1 MVKKN
6 KKRTGYSLIV
16 ASSLLLLVAVLL
28 YGLYYVNDVRT
39 ELWDSSLSTIIEH
52 TDRAADVVDGKIR
65 AEKRSLE
72 VQVNALESLD
82 SSNIDT
88 ISFLMDGFDSKE
100 YSTTLIV
107 GATTYPAK
115 NSYNESLPGAA
126 DTKIN
131 IVPPFL
137 SANSGKR
144 VIALTK
150 TMAFQD
156 GVTGSFIREIPVND
170 LNDAFTVS
178 FFQDRGHSYMI
189 DEQGE
194 ILFRSVTT
202 SGNKTSHNIFAIF
215 ESETGNEQST
225 INEVKELVAGGRSGW
240 ALLKYNGLDKLYYFS
255 PIESTQWILVSV
267 VQEDIITEQ
276 TRNILGQTFILS
288 GIIFFGF
295 LFLIGMLIIRE
306 RQNQKRIEQENSLEK
321 RMIIASNSEVKT
333 IVMGVNLESDSYN
346 IISQIQHEGY
356 NIAHISTF
364 SELIASFA
372 DLVDEEY
379 REEYKRCFGISNL
392 RKLASQ
398 EHKYEYREF
407 SIQLNG
413 EKHWIAAEAVLVND
427 EDTPGSLVYSSRVID
442 AAKKEEE
449 ERREV
454 LQNALNMAEQA
465 TKAKSV
471 FLSNMSHDIRTPM
484 NAIIGFATLASAN
497 TSNEEKIKDY
507 LSKILS
513 SSNHLLSLI
522 NDVLDMSRIES
533 GKINLEETE
542 ANLPDIL
549 HDIKT
554 IISGQIHAK
563 QLELY
568 MDVMDVTD
576 EDVYCD
582 KTRLN
587 QVLLNLLSNAIK
599 FTPAGGTVSVRVAQ
613 LPGAPVGKGLYEIRV
628 KDTGIGMS
636 KEFAEKIFEPFER
649 ERTSTI
655 SKIQG
660 TGLGMAISKNI
671 IDMMG
676 GTIEVHTQQG
686 KGTEFVIRV
695 ALRLQSEHRTVE
707 KIAELEGLKAL
718 VVDDDY
724 NTCDSVTKM
733 LTQVGM
739 RSEWTLYGK
748 EAVLRAKN
756 SFERGDAFHA
766 YIIDWRLPDMNGIE
780 VARQIRR
787 LGDDTPIIILTA
799 YDWSDIEEEARNA
812 GVTAFCSKP
821 MFMSDLR
828 ETLLTAIGQKQAES
842 EDFLPHRNDTLDF
855 RSKRLLL
862 VEDNELNREIALE
875 ILGEYGFHI
884 DTAENG
890 AIAVEKVA
898 SSRPGDY
905 DLILMD
911 IQMPVMDGYEATRRI
926 RLLEKAELS
935 SIPIIAMTA
944 NAFDEDRKAASEYG
958 MNGFLSKPIELK
970 ELIYVLNT
978 MLGGSRW

>member
-16 ASSLLLLVAVLL
+16 VSGLLMLVAVLL

-39 ELWDSSLSTIIEH
+39 ELWDSSLSTIIEN
-52 TDRAADVVDGKIR
+52 TDRAADMVTGKIN
-65 AEKRSLE
+65 AEKRSLQ

-82 SSNIDT
+82 SSDIDT
-88 ISFLMDGFDSKE
+88 ISFLLNGFDSKE

-107 GATTYPAK
+107 GTTTYPAK
-115 NSYNESLPGAA
+115 NSYNEALPDVA
-126 DTKIN
+126 DATIN

-137 SANSGKR
+137 SSNSGKR

-189 DEQGE
+189 DGKGD

-202 SGNKTSHNIFAIF
+202 SGNKTSHNLFAIF
-215 ESETGNEQST
+215 ENEAENEQST
-225 INEVKELVAGGRSGW
+225 INEVKELVAEGRSAW

-288 GIIFFGF
+288 GLIFFGF
-295 LFLIGMLIIRE
+295 LFLIGLLIIRE
-306 RQNQKRIEQENSLEK
+306 RQNQKRIEQENILEK
-321 RMIIASNSEVKT
+321 QMIIASNSEVKT
-333 IVMGVNLESDSYN
+333 VVLGVDLDMDSYK

-356 NIAHISTF
+356 AISQASTF
-364 SELIASFA
+364 SELISSFA
-372 DLVDEEY
+372 EIVDKEY
-379 REEYKRCFGISNL
+379 REEYVTCFGISNL
-392 RKLASQ
+392 KKLTKE

-407 SIQLNG
+407 SIHLNG
-413 EKHWIAAEAVLVND
+413 EKHWIAAEAVMVND
-427 EDTPGSLVYSSRVID
+427 ENNQNRLVYSSRMID

-449 ERREV
+449 DRRKV
-454 LQNALNMAEQA
+454 LQDALDMAEQA
-465 TKAKSV
+465 NKAKST

-497 TSNEEKIKDY
+497 IGNEEKIKEY

-533 GKINLEETE
+533 GKINLEEQK
-542 ANLPDIL
+542 ANLSDIF

-568 MDVMDVTD
+568 MDIMDVTD
-576 EDVYCD
+576 EDVFCD

-599 FTPAGGTVSVRVAQ
+599 FTPAGGTVSVRIAQ
-613 LPGAPVGKGLYEIRV
+613 LPGASKGIGFYEIRV

-636 KEFAEKIFEPFER
+636 QKFAEKIFEPFER
-649 ERTSTI
+649 ERTSTV

-676 GTIEVHTQQG
+676 GTIEVHTEQG
-686 KGTEFVIRV
+686 KGTEFVIRLT
-695 ALRLQSEHRTVE
+695 LRLQSERRSIE

-733 LTQVGM
+733 LAQVGM
-739 RSEWTLYGK
+739 RSEWTISGK

-756 SFERGDAFHA
+756 AFERSDAFHA

-780 VARQIRR
+780 VTRQIRR

-828 ETLLTAIGQKQAES
+828 ETLLTAIGKTEES
-842 EDFLPHRNDTLDF
+842 VENPLHVSDEENGFKN
-855 RSKRLLL
+855 KRLLL
-862 VEDNELNREIALE
+862 VEDNELNQEIALE
-875 ILGEYGFHI
+875 ILGEYGFMI
-884 DTAENG
+884 DTANNG
-890 AIAVEKVA
+890 LEAVEKVA
-898 SSRPGDY
+898 SSKPGDY

-911 IQMPVMDGYEATRRI
+911 IQMPVMDGHEATKRI
-926 RLLEKAELS
+926 RNLKEPALAN
-935 SIPIIAMTA
+935 IPILAMTA
-944 NAFDEDRKAASEYG
+944 NAFDEDRKAALECG
-958 MNGFLSKPIELK
+958 MNGFLSKPIEIKQVIQALSDLFNQK
-970 ELIYVLNT
+970 
-978 MLGGSRW
+978 

>member
-16 ASSLLLLVAVLL
+16 ASGLLLLVAVLL

-39 ELWDSSLSTIIEH
+39 ELWDSSLSTIIEN
-52 TDRAADVVDGKIR
+52 TDRAADMVTGKIN
-65 AEKRSLE
+65 AEKRSLQ

-82 SSNIDT
+82 SSDIDT
-88 ISFLMDGFDSKE
+88 ISFLLNGFDSKE

-107 GATTYPAK
+107 GTTTYPAK
-115 NSYNESLPGAA
+115 NSYNEALPDVA
-126 DTKIN
+126 DATIN

-137 SANSGKR
+137 SSNSGKR

-150 TMAFQD
+150 SMVFQD
-156 GVTGSFIREIPVND
+156 GVTGFFIREIPVND

-189 DEQGE
+189 DGKGD

-202 SGNKTSHNIFAIF
+202 SGNKTSHNLFAIF
-215 ESETGNEQST
+215 ENEAENEQST
-225 INEVKELVAGGRSGW
+225 INEVKELVAEGRSGW
-240 ALLKYNGLDKLYYFS
+240 ALFKYNGLDKLYYFS

-288 GIIFFGF
+288 GLIFFGF
-295 LFLIGMLIIRE
+295 LFLIGLLIIRE
-306 RQNQKRIEQENSLEK
+306 RQNQKRIEQENILEK
-321 RMIIASNSEVKT
+321 QMIIASNSEVKT
-333 IVMGVNLESDSYN
+333 VVLGVDLDMDSYK

-356 NIAHISTF
+356 AISQASTF
-364 SELIASFA
+364 SELISSFA
-372 DLVDEEY
+372 EIVDKEY
-379 REEYKRCFGISNL
+379 REEYVTCFGISNL
-392 RKLASQ
+392 KKLTKE

-407 SIQLNG
+407 SIHLNG
-413 EKHWIAAEAVLVND
+413 EKHWIAAEAVMVND
-427 EDTPGSLVYSSRVID
+427 ENSQNRLVYSSRVID

-449 ERREV
+449 DRRKV
-454 LQNALNMAEQA
+454 LQDALDMAEQA
-465 TKAKSV
+465 NKAKST

-497 TSNEEKIKDY
+497 IGNEEKIKDY

-533 GKINLEETE
+533 GKINLEEQK
-542 ANLPDIL
+542 ANLSDIF

-568 MDVMDVTD
+568 MDIMDVTD
-576 EDVYCD
+576 EDVFCD

-599 FTPAGGTVSVRVAQ
+599 FTSAGGTVSVRIAQ
-613 LPGAPVGKGLYEIRV
+613 LPGASKGIGFYEIRV

-636 KEFAEKIFEPFER
+636 QEFAEKIFEPFER
-649 ERTSTI
+649 ERTSTV
-655 SKIQG
+655 SRIQG

-676 GTIEVHTQQG
+676 GTIEVHTEQG
-686 KGTEFVIRV
+686 KGTEFVIRLT
-695 ALRLQSEHRTVE
+695 LRLQSERRSIE

-733 LTQVGM
+733 LAQVGM
-739 RSEWTLYGK
+739 RSDWTISGK
-748 EAVLRAKN
+748 EAILRAKN
-756 SFERGDAFHA
+756 AFERSDAFHA

-780 VARQIRR
+780 VTRQIRR

-828 ETLLTAIGQKQAES
+828 ETLLTAIGKKVEQGES
-842 EDFLPHRNDTLDF
+842 TLPILDEERCF
-855 RSKRLLL
+855 VEKRLLL
-862 VEDNELNREIALE
+862 VEDNELNQEIALE
-875 ILGEYGFHI
+875 ILGEYGFII
-884 DTAENG
+884 DTANNG
-890 AIAVEKVA
+890 LEAVEKVA
-898 SSRPGDY
+898 SSKPGDY

-911 IQMPVMDGYEATRRI
+911 IQMPVMDGHEATKRI
-926 RLLEKAELS
+926 RNLKDPALAN
-935 SIPIIAMTA
+935 IPILAMTA
-944 NAFDEDRKAASEYG
+944 NAFDEDRKAALECG
-958 MNGFLSKPIELK
+958 MNGFLSKPIEIMQVIQVLQ
-970 ELIYVLNT
+970 ELFKT
-978 MLGGSRW
+978 R

>member
-16 ASSLLLLVAVLL
+16 ASGLLLLVAVLL

-39 ELWDSSLSTIIEH
+39 ELWDSSLSTIIEN
-52 TDRAADVVDGKIR
+52 TDRAADMVTGKIN
-65 AEKRSLE
+65 AEKRSLQ

-82 SSNIDT
+82 SSDIDT
-88 ISFLMDGFDSKE
+88 ISFLLNGFDSKE

-107 GATTYPAK
+107 GTTTYPAK
-115 NSYNESLPGAA
+115 NSYNEALPDVA
-126 DTKIN
+126 DATIN

-137 SANSGKR
+137 SSNSGKR

-150 TMAFQD
+150 SMVFQD
-156 GVTGSFIREIPVND
+156 GVTGFFIREIPVND

-189 DEQGE
+189 DGKGD

-202 SGNKTSHNIFAIF
+202 SGNKTSHNLFAIF
-215 ESETGNEQST
+215 ENEAENEQST
-225 INEVKELVAGGRSGW
+225 INEVKELVAEGRSGW

-288 GIIFFGF
+288 GLIFFGF
-295 LFLIGMLIIRE
+295 LFLIGLLIIRE
-306 RQNQKRIEQENSLEK
+306 RQNQKRIEQENILEK
-321 RMIIASNSEVKT
+321 QMIIASNSEVKT
-333 IVMGVNLESDSYN
+333 VVLGVDLDMDSYK

-356 NIAHISTF
+356 AISQASTF
-364 SELIASFA
+364 SELISSFA
-372 DLVDEEY
+372 EIVDKEY
-379 REEYKRCFGISNL
+379 REEYVTCFGISNL
-392 RKLASQ
+392 KKLTKE

-407 SIQLNG
+407 SIHLNG
-413 EKHWIAAEAVLVND
+413 EKHWIAAEAVMVND
-427 EDTPGSLVYSSRVID
+427 ENNQNRLVYSSRVID

-449 ERREV
+449 DRRKV
-454 LQNALNMAEQA
+454 LQDALDMAEQA
-465 TKAKSV
+465 NKAKST

-497 TSNEEKIKDY
+497 IGNEEKIKDY

-533 GKINLEETE
+533 GKINLEEQK
-542 ANLPDIL
+542 ANLSDIF
-549 HDIKT
+549 HDIRT

-568 MDVMDVTD
+568 MDIMDVTD
-576 EDVYCD
+576 EDVFCD

-599 FTPAGGTVSVRVAQ
+599 FTPAGGTVSVRIAQ
-613 LPGAPVGKGLYEIRV
+613 LPGASKGIGFYEIRV

-636 KEFAEKIFEPFER
+636 QEFAEKIFEPFER
-649 ERTSTI
+649 ERTSTV
-655 SKIQG
+655 SRIQG

-676 GTIEVHTQQG
+676 GTIEVHTEQG
-686 KGTEFVIRV
+686 KGTEFVIRLT
-695 ALRLQSEHRTVE
+695 LRLQSERRSIE

-733 LTQVGM
+733 LEQVGM
-739 RSEWTLYGK
+739 RSEWTISGK

-756 SFERGDAFHA
+756 AFERSDAFHA

-780 VARQIRR
+780 VTRQIRR

-828 ETLLTAIGQKQAES
+828 ETLLTAIGKKVEQGES
-842 EDFLPHRNDTLDF
+842 TLPILDEERCF
-855 RSKRLLL
+855 VEKRLLL
-862 VEDNELNREIALE
+862 VEDNELNQEIALE
-875 ILGEYGFHI
+875 ILGEYGFII
-884 DTAENG
+884 DTANNG
-890 AIAVEKVA
+890 LEAVEKVA
-898 SSRPGDY
+898 SSKPGDY

-911 IQMPVMDGYEATRRI
+911 IQMPVMDGHEATKRI
-926 RLLEKAELS
+926 RNLKDPALAN
-935 SIPIIAMTA
+935 IPILAMTA
-944 NAFDEDRKAASEYG
+944 NAFDEDRKSALECG
-958 MNGFLSKPIELK
+958 MNGFLSKPIEIKQVIQALSDLFNQK
-970 ELIYVLNT
+970 
-978 MLGGSRW
+978 

>member
-16 ASSLLLLVAVLL
+16 ASGLLLLVAVLL

-39 ELWDSSLSTIIEH
+39 ELWDSSLSTIIEN
-52 TDRAADVVDGKIR
+52 TDRAADMVTGKIN
-65 AEKRSLE
+65 AEKRSLQ

-82 SSNIDT
+82 SSDIDT
-88 ISFLMDGFDSKE
+88 ISFLLNGFDSKE

-107 GATTYPAK
+107 GTTTYPAK
-115 NSYNESLPGAA
+115 NSYNEALPDVA
-126 DTKIN
+126 DATIN

-137 SANSGKR
+137 SSNSGKR

-150 TMAFQD
+150 SMVFQD
-156 GVTGSFIREIPVND
+156 GVTGFFIREIPVND

-189 DEQGE
+189 DGKGD

-202 SGNKTSHNIFAIF
+202 SGNKTSHNLFAIF
-215 ESETGNEQST
+215 ENEAENEQST
-225 INEVKELVAGGRSGW
+225 INEVKELVAEGRSGW

-288 GIIFFGF
+288 GLIFFGF
-295 LFLIGMLIIRE
+295 LFLIGLLIIRE
-306 RQNQKRIEQENSLEK
+306 RQNQKRIEQENILEK
-321 RMIIASNSEVKT
+321 QMIIASNSEVKT
-333 IVMGVNLESDSYN
+333 VVLGVDLDMDSYK

-356 NIAHISTF
+356 AISQASTF
-364 SELIASFA
+364 SELISSFA
-372 DLVDEEY
+372 EIVDKEY
-379 REEYKRCFGISNL
+379 REEYVTCFGISNL
-392 RKLASQ
+392 KKLTKE

-407 SIQLNG
+407 SIHLNG
-413 EKHWIAAEAVLVND
+413 EKHWIAAEAVMVND
-427 EDTPGSLVYSSRVID
+427 ENNQNRLVYSSRVID

-449 ERREV
+449 DRRKV
-454 LQNALNMAEQA
+454 LQDALDMAEQA
-465 TKAKSV
+465 NKAKST

-497 TSNEEKIKDY
+497 IGNEEKIKDY

-533 GKINLEETE
+533 GKINLEEQK
-542 ANLPDIL
+542 ANLSDIF
-549 HDIKT
+549 HDIRT

-568 MDVMDVTD
+568 MDIMDVTD
-576 EDVYCD
+576 EDVFCD

-599 FTPAGGTVSVRVAQ
+599 FTPAGGTVSVRIAQ
-613 LPGAPVGKGLYEIRV
+613 LPGASKGIGFYEIRV

-636 KEFAEKIFEPFER
+636 QEFAEKIFEPFER
-649 ERTSTI
+649 ERTSTV
-655 SKIQG
+655 SRIQG

-676 GTIEVHTQQG
+676 GTIEVHTEQG
-686 KGTEFVIRV
+686 KGTEFVIRLT
-695 ALRLQSEHRTVE
+695 LRLQSERRSIE

-733 LTQVGM
+733 LEQVGM
-739 RSEWTLYGK
+739 RSEWTISGK

-756 SFERGDAFHA
+756 AFERSDAFHA

-780 VARQIRR
+780 VTRQIRR

-828 ETLLTAIGQKQAES
+828 ETLLTAIGKKVEQGES
-842 EDFLPHRNDTLDF
+842 TLPILDEERCF
-855 RSKRLLL
+855 VEKRLLL
-862 VEDNELNREIALE
+862 VEDNELNQEIALE
-875 ILGEYGFHI
+875 ILGEYGFII
-884 DTAENG
+884 DTANNG
-890 AIAVEKVA
+890 LEAVEKVA
-898 SSRPGDY
+898 SSKPGDY

-911 IQMPVMDGYEATRRI
+911 IQMPVMDGHEATKRI
-926 RLLEKAELS
+926 RNLKDPALAN
-935 SIPIIAMTA
+935 IPILAMTA
-944 NAFDEDRKAASEYG
+944 NAFDEDRKAALECG
-958 MNGFLSKPIELK
+958 MNGFLSKPIEIKQVIQALSDLFNQK
-970 ELIYVLNT
+970 
-978 MLGGSRW
+978 

>member
-1 MVKKN
+1 MVKK
-6 KKRTGYSLIV
+6 KRKRTGYSLIV
-16 ASSLLLLVAVLL
+16 AIGLFLLIAVLL
-28 YGLYYVNDVRT
+28 YGLYFVNDVRT
-39 ELWDSSLSTIIEH
+39 ELWDSSLSTIIEN
-52 TDRAADVVDGKIR
+52 TDRATDMITGKIN
-65 AEKRSLE
+65 AEKRSLQ
-72 VQVNALESLD
+72 VQGNALESLT
-82 SSNIDT
+82 SSDIDT
-88 ISFLMDGFDSKE
+88 IGFLLDGFDSKE
-100 YSTTLIV
+100 YSVTLVV
-107 GATTYPAK
+107 GETTYPAK
-115 NSYNESLPGAA
+115 NSFTEALPNVA

-131 IVPPFL
+131 IVPPFI
-137 SANSGKR
+137 SSNSGKR
-144 VIALTK
+144 VIALTQ
-150 TMAFQD
+150 TLTFQD

-189 DEQGE
+189 DGQGD

-202 SGNKTSHNIFAIF
+202 SGNKTSHNLFSIF
-215 ESETGNEQST
+215 EDEAGNDHAT
-225 INEVKELVAGGRSGW
+225 INELKELVANGRSGW
-240 ALLKYNGLDKLYYFS
+240 AILKYNGLDKLYCFS
-255 PIESTQWILVSV
+255 PIESTSWLLVSV
-267 VQEDIITEQ
+267 VQVDLITEQ
-276 TRNILGQTFILS
+276 TQNILGQTFILS

-442 AAKKEEE
+442 AAKKEQED
-449 ERREV
+449 RRKV
-454 LQNALNMAEQA
+454 LQDALDIAEQA
-465 TKAKSV
+465 NKAKST

-497 TSNEEKIKDY
+497 IGNEEKIKDY

-533 GKINLEETE
+533 GKINLEEQK
-542 ANLPDIL
+542 ANLSDIF

-568 MDVMDVTD
+568 MDIMDVTD
-576 EDVYCD
+576 EDVFCD

-599 FTPAGGTVSVRVAQ
+599 FTPAGGTVSVRIAQ
-613 LPGAPVGKGLYEIRV
+613 LPGASKGIGFYEIRV

-636 KEFAEKIFEPFER
+636 KKFAEKIFEPFER
-649 ERTSTI
+649 ERTSTV

-676 GTIEVHTQQG
+676 GTIEVHTEQG
-686 KGTEFVIRV
+686 KGTEFVIRLT
-695 ALRLQSEHRTVE
+695 LRLQSERRSIE

-733 LTQVGM
+733 LEQVGM
-739 RSEWTLYGK
+739 RSEWTISGK

-756 SFERGDAFHA
+756 AFERSDAFHA

-780 VARQIRR
+780 VTRQIRR

-828 ETLLTAIGQKQAES
+828 ETLLTAIGKKVERG
-842 EDFLPHRNDTLDF
+842 ENTLPILDEARCF
-855 RSKRLLL
+855 VKKRLLL
-862 VEDNELNREIALE
+862 VEDNELNQEIALE
-875 ILGEYGFHI
+875 ILGEYGFMI
-884 DTAENG
+884 DTANNG
-890 AIAVEKVA
+890 LEAVEKVA
-898 SSRPGDY
+898 SSKPGDY

-911 IQMPVMDGYEATRRI
+911 IQMPVMDGHEATKRI
-926 RLLEKAELS
+926 RNLKDPALAN
-935 SIPIIAMTA
+935 IPILAMTA

-970 ELIYVLNT
+970 ELIQVLNSV
-978 MLGGSRW
+978 LGELR